1 MEAAMTKQQIATL
14 ATLGLAVLC
23 VLGLGGYIVVTEE
36 QAYQR
41 SLWMPT
47 ATPAVTYTPTSIWT
61 PSGTP
66 LVTPTRYVP
75 TTPTVVKIDDDELE
89 DLCKDW
95 LYYRKKI
102 LEHEA
107 AGDTEK
113 ADEARQRA
121 QQVSAWLAEYDDDD
135 VDAMFDKLEREGY
148 EPP

>member
-1 MEAAMTKQQIATL
+1 MTKQQIAIL
-14 ATLGLAVLC
+14 AALGLAVLC
-23 VLGLGGYIVVTEE
+23 VLSLGGYIVVTEE
-36 QAYQR
+36 LAYRR
-41 SLWMPT
+41 SLWTPT
-47 ATPAVTYTPTSIWT
+47 VTYTPTSTWT
-61 PSGTP
+61 PSPTP

-107 AGDTEK
+107 AGNTEK
-113 ADEARQRA
+113 ADKARQRF
-121 QQVSAWLAEYDDDD
+121 QQVNAWLAEYDDAD
-135 VDAMFDKLEREGY
+135 VNAMFDKLEREGY